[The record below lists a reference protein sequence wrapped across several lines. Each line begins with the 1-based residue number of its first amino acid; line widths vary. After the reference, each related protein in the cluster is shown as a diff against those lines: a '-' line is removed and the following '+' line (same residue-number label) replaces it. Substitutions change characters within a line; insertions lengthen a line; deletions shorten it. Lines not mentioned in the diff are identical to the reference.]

1 MLLCTRLSWR
11 LALLS
16 LFWSIWLSAWA
27 TPVAAQARPAFP
39 PDLQALITQ
48 SLEANPEIKEK
59 IQLKTASKEA
69 VRPAGT
75 LDDPN
80 FSFNLLA
87 IPVDTW
93 AFNEWD
99 MTQKQLA
106 ISQKFPF
113 PGKLKLRS
121 EVAQEQS
128 KSDAF
133 TLQDKI
139 NEIRTRVI
147 QKYWTLSLAYASF
160 DITEKNKQ
168 WWEQVV
174 KVAESR
180 YAVGRGLQ
188 ADVLQAQVELGG
200 YLDRLFKWRQRQ
212 ESLQADLNALRSQP
226 PNTPLPRPQPLPVR
240 PFTLKLDNLL
250 TMAADQPRLQALK
263 AMVSKQDKA
272 VDLARK
278 NFFPDFNVGVAY
290 GLREDGVMRER
301 PDFFSSSFMM
311 NLPIWQ
317 GAKLKPR
324 LREQQARRAAA
335 QDAYQTALDRLNSA
349 IKDRYVILQRL
360 DEQIKLYGQ
369 GIIPQARQAAETSLA
384 AYQAGTLDF
393 TTLSRNFIA
402 LYNAELMLQEYLRD
416 FEATWAELEWLVG
429 QSLPRVGGVG

>member
-1 MLLCTRLSWR
+1 MLFFARVSWR
-11 LALLS
+11 LVLL
-16 LFWSIWLSAWA
+16 LLCWSIWLLAST
-27 TPVAAQARPAFP
+27 TPLAAQGRPAFP
-39 PDLQALITQ
+39 PDLQALIAEA
-48 SLEANPEIKEK
+48 LEANQEIKERS
-59 IQLKTASKEA
+59 QLSTASQEA
-69 VRPAGT
+69 IRPAGA

-93 AFNEWD
+93 AFNDWD

-106 ISQKFPF
+106 VSQKLPF
-113 PGKLKLRS
+113 PGKLRLRS
-121 EVAQEQS
+121 ELAREQS
-128 KSDAF
+128 RSDDF

-147 QKYWTLSLAYASF
+147 QGYWSLSLAYASF
-160 DITEKNKQ
+160 AITEKNKH

-174 KVAESR
+174 KVAETR
-180 YAVGRGLQ
+180 YAVGRGMQ

-212 ESLQADLNALRSQP
+212 ESLRADLNALRSQP
-226 PNTPLPRPQPLPVR
+226 PDTPLPRPQPLQAR

-250 TMAADQPRLQALK
+250 ALAADQPRLQALQ
-263 AMVSKQDKA
+263 AMVAKQDKA

-278 NFFPDFNVGVAY
+278 NFFPDFTVGLAY
-290 GLREDGVMRER
+290 GLREDKFPRER

-311 NLPIWQ
+311 NVPIWQ

-335 QDAYQTALDRLNSA
+335 QDAYQAAVDRLHAA
-349 IKDRYVILQRL
+349 IKDRYEILQRL

-369 GIIPQARQAAETSLA
+369 GIIPQARQAAESSLA
-384 AYQAGTLDF
+384 AYQAGALDF
-393 TTLSRNFIA
+393 ASLTQNFIA
-402 LYNAELMLQEYLRD
+402 LYNAELKWQEYLRD

-429 QSLPRVGGVG
+429 QRLPRAGGVG

>member
-1 MLLCTRLSWR
+1 MFLFFRLLNR
-11 LALLS
+11 LALIV
-16 LFWSIWLSAWA
+16 LFWIIWLSAWA
-27 TPVAAQARPAFP
+27 PPLAAQARPAFP
-39 PDLQALITQ
+39 PDLQALLAQ
-48 SLEANPEIKEK
+48 AQQANPEIKEK
-59 IQLKTASKEA
+59 TQLSTASQEA
-69 VRPAGT
+69 IRPAGA
-75 LDDPN
+75 LDDPM

-99 MTQKQLA
+99 MTRKQLA
-106 ISQKFPF
+106 VSQKFPF
-113 PGKLKLRS
+113 PGKLRLRS
-121 EVAQEQS
+121 EVAREQS
-128 KSDAF
+128 RSDEF
-133 TLQDKI
+133 SLQDKI

-147 QKYWTLSLAYASF
+147 QKYWTLSLAYAGF
-160 DITEKNKQ
+160 DITQKNRH

-180 YAVGRGLQ
+180 YAVGRGMQ
-188 ADVLQAQVELGG
+188 ADVLQAQVELGS
-200 YLDRLFKWRQRQ
+200 YLDRLFRWRQRQ
-212 ESLQADLNALRSQP
+212 ESVQADLNALRSQP

-240 PFTLKLDNLL
+240 SFTLELADLL
-250 TMAADQPRLQALK
+250 ALAADQPRLQALQ
-263 AMVSKQDKA
+263 AVVAKQDKA

-290 GLREDGVMRER
+290 GLREDGVAKER
-301 PDFFSSSFMM
+301 PDFFSSSFTM

-335 QDAYQTALDRLNSA
+335 QDVYQTALDRLHAA
-349 IKDRYVILQRL
+349 IKDRYVILKRL

-384 AYQAGTLDF
+384 AYQSGTLDF
-393 TTLSRNFIA
+393 ASLTQNFIA
-402 LYNAELMLQEYLRD
+402 LYNAELKLQEYLRD

-429 QSLPRVGGVG
+429 RRLPRTGGLG